1 MIASSVPSSPNLPAT
16 LGRFQIVR
24 RLGQGAQSEVY
35 LAFDP
40 QLRREVAL
48 KALRGSA
55 DTAKALLNEARAVS
69 RLSHAAI
76 IPVFEAAQVEANGD
90 ASETGGRA
98 YLVFEYVSGPT
109 LAELLRQQGALVSS
123 LAVKMLLPVLDAVA
137 YAHAN
142 NVIHRDLKPSNI
154 LMDRRGMARVMDFG
168 IAVRQVSSDGFP
180 LHDNTPESAFDDSAN
195 PHTLVGTPAYMAPEY
210 VQHGQVSPQMDVFSA
225 GLILFEML
233 IGRRAVPGD
242 NGFASIHFLVNTDI
256 TLPDT
261 TPYPVDERLRAIL
274 GRALARDPALR
285 YARMVDLV
293 DALMVWVDPQ
303 PEVEGD
309 AVVLSGAGGGRAGA
323 VVTATA
329 HAVALE
335 ALLRRIR
342 LKSEFPA
349 LSESLVQ
356 INRLASSDQQN
367 LGVLT
372 QAVLC
377 DVAVTQK
384 LLRMVN
390 SAMYRSFGGG
400 AVSTVSRAIQLLGY
414 AAVRTAATSL
424 PLLAPNKDKA
434 YVGRQLDER
443 MLTYFCGTLARE
455 LSGLRDRDAEEAFVC
470 GSFHRLGD
478 MLLHSYFPEEF
489 AEIERLCQAAPRSH
503 SASVA
508 AAQRDSAVRQVLG
521 LSCEALGI
529 GVAKTWGLPE
539 TVLRSMRAV
548 VDTHVANGP
557 VALSAVLA
565 VATPGTRAEVLRT
578 LSAFS
583 AELSR
588 AWLLPGADRR
598 QAAISVAS
606 QRYAKA
612 LALTTKEI
620 MAALELASVA
630 VKRLLQGLRMD
641 MHHSE
646 VAHRLGLVAGPWPAS
661 SSAPPLVPLPLHPPP
676 YSPTGQAAQAVSG
689 AVMAPALPNTAV
701 GVPPLVGAGEPL
713 RLACQEQLAAGI
725 QDLASC
731 LLEPF
736 KLNAL
741 VLGVL
746 QVLQQAAG
754 FRQVIFCVR
763 EAKANALVGCIAVGA
778 APSGDK
784 DPGRLRIAMD
794 DVDDLFTATVFKGE
808 DLWLPDVAHHLQNLH
823 GDMLPAWPRKSMGAT
838 SVLLLPLHLKSQPL
852 GLIYADRGSAE
863 SSALP
868 LGAKELALM
877 ATLRNQVVLAFRQRA
892 F

>member
-76 IPVFEAAQVEANGD
+76 IPVFEAAQAEVSGD

-285 YARMVDLV
+285 YACMVDLV

-303 PEVEGD
+303 PEGEGD

-443 MLTYFCGTLARE
+443 MLAYFCGTLASE

-557 VALSAVLA
+557 MALSAVLA

-620 MAALELASVA
+620 MVALELASVA

-661 SSAPPLVPLPLHPPP
+661 SSALL
-676 YSPTGQAAQAVSG
+676 YAPTDQAAQAASDV
-689 AVMAPALPNTAV
+689 VLAPAVLNTAV
-701 GVPPLVGAGEPL
+701 GVPSVGAGEHL
-713 RLACQEQLAAGI
+713 RLECQEQLAAGI
-725 QDLASC
+725 QDLASR

-784 DPGRLRIAMD
+784 DPGRLRLAMD

-863 SSALP
+863 SLALP

>member
-1 MIASSVPSSPNLPAT
+1 MIAPSVLPSPRLPAT

-24 RLGQGAQSEVY
+24 LLGQGAQSEVY

-48 KALRGSA
+48 KALRGSS

-76 IPVFEAAQVEANGD
+76 IPVFEAAQAEVTGD
-90 ASETGGRA
+90 AKDAGSRA

-109 LAELLRQQGALVSS
+109 LAELLRQQGALVPS

-168 IAVRQVSSDGFP
+168 IAVRQVSGDGFP
-180 LHDNTPESAFDDSAN
+180 LLENTPDSDFEDTER
-195 PHTLVGTPAYMAPEY
+195 PHALVGTPAYMAPEY
-210 VQHGQVSPQMDVFSA
+210 VQYGRISPQMDVFSA

-233 IGRRAVPGD
+233 VGRRAVPGD
-242 NGFASIHFLVNTDI
+242 SGFATIQFLANTDI
-256 TLPDT
+256 TLPAT
-261 TPYPVDERLRAIL
+261 MPYPVDERLRAIL
-274 GRALARDPALR
+274 ARALARDPALR
-285 YARMVDLV
+285 YAHMVDLV
-293 DALMVWVDPQ
+293 EALTVWSDPQ
-303 PEVEGD
+303 SDVEGRGLTHLD
-309 AVVLSGAGGGRAGA
+309 SGEGQAGDG
-323 VVTATA
+323 VTATVQA
-329 HAVALE
+329 AALE

-349 LSESLVQ
+349 LAESLMQ
-356 INRLASSDQQN
+356 INRLASSDLQN

-372 QAVLC
+372 EAVLC

-414 AAVRTAATSL
+414 AAVRTAAASL
-424 PLLAPNKDKA
+424 PLLPPNKDKV
-434 YVGRQLDER
+434 YTGRLLDER
-443 MLTYFCGTLARE
+443 MLAYFCGNLARE
-455 LSGLRDRDAEEAFVC
+455 LSGLREHDAEEAFVC

-489 AEIERLCQAAPRSH
+489 AEIERLCQAAPRGL
-503 SASVA
+503 SASA
-508 AAQRDSAVRQVLG
+508 AAAHRDSAVRQVLG

-539 TVLRSMRAV
+539 PVLRSMRAV
-548 VDTHVANGP
+548 VVTRVANGP
-557 VALSAVLA
+557 VVLSAVLA
-565 VATPGTRAEVLRT
+565 VATPGTRTEMLRT

-588 AWLLPGADRR
+588 AWLLSGADRR

-620 MAALELASVA
+620 MAGLELAATA
-630 VKRLLQGLRMD
+630 VKSLLQGLQMD
-641 MHHSE
+641 LHHSE
-646 VAHRLGLVAGPWPAS
+646 VAHRLGLVAGPFLAQSLALSPPH
-661 SSAPPLVPLPLHPPP
+661 SAQPEI
-676 YSPTGQAAQAVSG
+676 GQAAGLATEAMLTPV
-689 AVMAPALPNTAV
+689 ALKTAV
-701 GVPPLVGAGEPL
+701 AMPQVAAVEPL
-713 RLACQEQLAAGI
+713 RLQCREQLAAGI
-725 QDLASC
+725 QDLASR

-763 EAKANALVGCIAVGA
+763 EAKTNVLMGCIAVGSP
-778 APSGDK
+778 PSGDK

-794 DVDDLFTATVFKGE
+794 DMGDLFTATAFKGD
-808 DLWLPDVAHHLQNLH
+808 DLWMPDVASYLQRLH
-823 GDMLPAWPRKSMGAT
+823 ADVLPAWTRKSMGAT
-838 SVLLLPLHLKSQPL
+838 SMLLLPLHLKSQPL
-852 GLIYADRGSAE
+852 GMIYADRGSAE
-863 SSALP
+863 PSALQ

-877 ATLRNQVVLAFRQRA
+877 GTLRNQLVLAFRQRA